1 MTNKKLYSGFKLTTG
16 GEKDYLLPKLIKA
29 INHATEIEIT
39 VSFVQPSGLKLLF
52 DALLDALLNDTSIKL
67 LTSDYLSIT
76 HPKAL
81 RDLLLLQER
90 GALTKIFECKSG
102 QAFHMKSYIFIKS
115 VNNGTAEGSAY
126 VGSNNISRSA
136 LTDSHEWCLRHD
148 YESPDNSFAAKEFSY
163 IREKFSEIFH
173 HSRSIHISN
182 EWIEK
187 YQINY
192 DKNQKK
198 SNLFADNIFPI
209 NDDVESVVPNNI
221 QEQALQSLDKSR
233 KQGYARG
240 LVVLATGMGKTW
252 LSAFDAKQIEAKK
265 ILFVAHRE
273 EILLQAERTFVQLI
287 NNAKTGLYN
296 SRIKQK
302 DTDFLFASIQTIGR
316 EEHLKQFS
324 SEHFDYIVVDEFHHA
339 SAPTYKKLLAYFQP
353 QFLLGLTATPE
364 RSDQADILSL
374 CDNNLVFECNLIHGI
389 DEKILVPFDYYG
401 IYDRYVD
408 YDEIPW
414 RNGRFD
420 PELLDN
426 AFATKKRAYHIFDKW
441 QEKKQSRTLAFCVSK
456 KHADYMAQYF
466 TSKGFNSVAVY
477 SGSSV
482 RRNEALNLLADGQ
495 LDILFSVDLFN
506 EGTDL
511 PSIDTILMLRPTE
524 SKILFLQQLGRGL
537 RQSEETNKEKLLVI
551 DFIGNHN
558 SFLNKP
564 AVLLNAS
571 NVKEIV
577 KAASGEVNLAEGCFV
592 NYEPELIKFWQTLV
606 KKYRSQIEDDYDE
619 LKLLLGHRPTA
630 SEFFQHGYDFT
641 KLRKKYAS
649 WFLLVA
655 QQEANKDLEILAN
668 KYGDF
673 LLQSIE
679 ITNMTKSFKCV
690 LLESFLELDGF
701 ISPPTTVELAE
712 RSWYVLNRR
721 PDIKQNDL
729 SEIVKKVNAKSKDWY
744 SYWLKN
750 PINAFVSPNKV
761 KNTWFTINNN
771 LFQANI
777 DIDEKDKKPLHDM
790 MQELIDFRLAQYIQR
805 IEKKLKSKKQIQKLD
820 DNSGLLFE
828 SKIVSDVEDKDKFVS
843 FLPFYS
849 LEIAAGGFADSEI
862 DESSKQWIDIKQIN
876 LFRSLTKDMFIS
888 QIHGHSMEP
897 LIPDGSYCLF
907 KYGVAGS
914 RNGRVVLVKKEGYE
928 DPDTKASFT
937 IKRYYSQ
944 KTTESEFEWGHE
956 EIALRPENPEY
967 PVLSIK
973 QDDADNFHI
982 IAEFLQVIG

>member
-1 MTNKKLYSGFKLTTG
+1 MGNQNLYSGFKLTTG
-16 GEKDYLLPKLIKA
+16 GEKDYLLPKLLKA

-39 VSFVQPSGLKLLF
+39 VSFVQPSGMKLLF
-52 DALLDALLNDTSIKL
+52 DALLDALYNGTSIKF

-90 GALTKIFECKSG
+90 GAQTKIFECKSG

-115 VNNGTAEGSAY
+115 VNNSIAEGSAY
-126 VGSNNISRSA
+126 VGSNNISHSA

-148 YESPDNSFAAKEFSY
+148 YEKSDDSFAAKEFSY
-163 IREKFSEIFH
+163 IRKKFSEIFYH
-173 HSRSIHISN
+173 LRSIHITN
-182 EWIEK
+182 EWIDK
-187 YQINY
+187 YQIKY
-192 DKNQKK
+192 DEVNKK
-198 SNLFADNIFPI
+198 SILFPDNICPI
-209 NDDVESVVPNNI
+209 KDEIELVVPNSI
-221 QEQALQSLDKSR
+221 QEQALQELDKSR
-233 KQGYARG
+233 KQGYSRG

-252 LSAFDAKQIEAKK
+252 LSAFDAKQIKAKK

-273 EILLQAERTFVQLI
+273 EILLQAERTFIQLI
-287 NNAKTGLYN
+287 NNASTGLYN

-302 DTDFLFASIQTIGR
+302 NTDYLFASIQTIGR

-374 CDNNLVFECNLIHGI
+374 CDNNLVFECNLVHGI

-414 RNGRFD
+414 RNGQFD
-420 PELLDN
+420 PKSLDN
-426 AFATKKRAYHIFDKW
+426 AFATKKRAYHIFEQW
-441 QEKKQSRTLAFCVSK
+441 QAKKQSRTLAFCVSK

-466 TSKGFNSVAVY
+466 TNKGFNSVAVY
-477 SGSSV
+477 SNSTV
-482 RRNEALNLLADGQ
+482 RRNDALSSLAKGQ
-495 LDILFSVDLFN
+495 LDIIFSVDLFN

-537 RQSEETNKEKLLVI
+537 RQSKETNKEKLLVL
-551 DFIGNHN
+551 DFIGNHD

-564 AVLLNAS
+564 ATLLDAS

-577 KAASGEVNLAEGCFV
+577 KIISGEISLAKGCFV
-592 NYEPELIKFWQTLV
+592 NYDPELIKFWETLV
-606 KKYRSQIEDDYDE
+606 KKYRFQIEDNYAE

-630 SEFFQHGYDFT
+630 SEFFQHGFDFT
-641 KLRKKYAS
+641 RLRKKYGN
-649 WFLLVA
+649 WFSFVSRMEKN
-655 QQEANKDLEILAN
+655 QELEALAN

-679 ITNMTKSFKCV
+679 LTNMTKSFKCI

-701 ISPPTTVELAE
+701 VSPPETEQLAE

-721 PDIKQNDL
+721 PDVKQNDL
-729 SEIVKKVNAKSKDWY
+729 PETEKKVKAQSKVWRR
-744 SYWLKN
+744 YWLKN
-750 PINAFVSPNKV
+750 PVNAFISPNKG
-761 KNTWFTINNN
+761 KDTWFTINNG
-771 LFQANI
+771 LFQANF
-777 DIDEKDKKPLHDM
+777 DIDENERSHLHNM

-805 IEKKLKSKKQIQKLD
+805 IEKRLKSKQQLQKSED
-820 DNSGLLFE
+820 SSGSLFE
-828 SKIVSDVEDKDKFVS
+828 PKMIDDVEDKEKFVS
-843 FLPFYS
+843 LLPFYP
-849 LEIAAGGFADSEI
+849 LEIAAGGFMDSEI
-862 DESSKQWIDIKQIN
+862 NEDSKQWIDIKQIN
-876 LFRSLTKDMFIS
+876 LFRSLSKDMFIS

-907 KYGVAGS
+907 KYGVVGS
-914 RNGRVVLVKKEGYE
+914 RNGKVVLVKKEGYE

-937 IKRYYSQ
+937 IKKYFSQ
-944 KTTESEFEWGHE
+944 KTTKSEFEWEHE
-956 EIALRPENPEY
+956 KIELRPENPDY
-967 PVLSIK
+967 SVLSVEP
-973 QDDADNFHI
+973 DEADNFHV
-982 IAEFLQVIG
+982 IAEFLQVIE